1 MPYVPLSLSFLA
13 IVEGPRFRRAT
24 QAGESRLVEDPFE
37 DLIAPAH
44 PTVVAG
50 VVGGGHYSGV
60 DGEPIGAIEITSRAP
75 RQGFGLLLSS
85 RFPRGRLPS

>member
-1 MPYVPLSLSFLA
+1 VPDVPLSLSFLA
-13 IVEGPRFRRAT
+13 RVEGPGFRRAT

-44 PTVVAG
+44 PAVVAG

-60 DGEPIGAIEITSRAP
+60 GGEPIGAIEITSRAP
-75 RQGFGLLLSS
+75 RKSS
-85 RFPRGRLPS
+85 DSF